1 LVIPAA
7 GRIEPEGAQRRAQM
21 AEAGTKLSLDQKIQV
36 VRDAFAAFS
45 RGDMKAL
52 SDAWTDDFVWH
63 SRGSVFGGDF
73 KGKEAAIG
81 AIARYPQE
89 LEDIKLDFHD
99 IVANDKHVV
108 ALVNSSFKRSGKT
121 FEDQIVYIF
130 HINDQGKTTEAWII
144 ADTEQTKKAVEG

>member
-1 LVIPAA
+1 
-7 GRIEPEGAQRRAQM
+7 M
-21 AEAGTKLSLDQKIQV
+21 AEAGTKLTLERKIQA
-36 VRDAFAAFS
+36 VRDAFDAFK

-63 SRGSVFGGDF
+63 ARGSVFGGDF
-73 KGKEAAIG
+73 KGKDAAIG

-89 LEDIKLDFHD
+89 LQDIKLDFHD

-121 FEDQIVYIF
+121 YQDQLVYVF
-130 HINDQGKTTEAWII
+130 HMNDEGKTTEGWII
-144 ADTEQTKKAVEG
+144 ADTELAKNAIQG

>member
-1 LVIPAA
+1 
-7 GRIEPEGAQRRAQM
+7 M

-52 SDAWTDDFVWH
+52 SDSWTDDFVWH

-73 KGKEAAIG
+73 KGKEAAMG
-81 AIARYPQE
+81 AIARYPRE
-89 LEDIKLDFHD
+89 VEDIKLDFHD

-108 ALVNSSFKRSGKT
+108 ALVNSSFMRGGKT
-121 FEDQIVYIF
+121 YQDQIVYIF

-144 ADTEQTKKAVEG
+144 ADTEMAKNAIGS

>member
-1 LVIPAA
+1 
-7 GRIEPEGAQRRAQM
+7 M
-21 AEAGTKLSLDQKIQV
+21 AESGTKLSLDQKIQV

-63 SRGSVFGGDF
+63 SRGSAFGGDF

-108 ALVNSSFKRSGKT
+108 ALVNSSFKRGGKT

-130 HINDQGKTTEAWII
+130 HINDQGKTTEGWII
-144 ADTEQTKKAVEG
+144 ADTEMAKNAIGS

>member
-1 LVIPAA
+1 
-7 GRIEPEGAQRRAQM
+7 M
-21 AEAGTKLSLDQKIQV
+21 AETGTKLSLDQKIQV

-63 SRGSVFGGDF
+63 GRGSVFGGDF
-73 KGKEAAIG
+73 KGKEAALG
-81 AIARYPQE
+81 AIARYPQQ

-108 ALVNSSFKRSGKT
+108 ALVNSSFKRGGKT
-121 FEDQIVYIF
+121 FQDQIVYIF

-144 ADTEQTKKAVEG
+144 ADTEMAKNALGS

>member
-1 LVIPAA
+1 
-7 GRIEPEGAQRRAQM
+7 M
-21 AEAGTKLSLDQKIQV
+21 AEAGTKVSLDQKIQV

-108 ALVNSSFKRSGKT
+108 ALVNSSFKRGGKT

-144 ADTEQTKKAVEG
+144 ADTEMAKNAIGS

>member
-1 LVIPAA
+1 
-7 GRIEPEGAQRRAQM
+7 M
-21 AEAGTKLSLDQKIQV
+21 AEAGTKVSLDEKIQV

-63 SRGSVFGGDF
+63 ARGSVFGGDF

-81 AIARYPQE
+81 AIAKYPQE

-99 IVANDKHVV
+99 ILANDKHVV

-121 FEDQIVYIF
+121 YEDQIVYIF

-144 ADTEQTKKAVEG
+144 ADTELAKKAVEG

>member
-1 LVIPAA
+1 
-7 GRIEPEGAQRRAQM
+7 M

-52 SDAWTDDFVWH
+52 SDSWTDDFVWH

-108 ALVNSSFKRSGKT
+108 ALVNSSFKRGGKMYQ
-121 FEDQIVYIF
+121 DQIVYIF

-144 ADTEQTKKAVEG
+144 ADTEMAKNAIGS

>member
-1 LVIPAA
+1 
-7 GRIEPEGAQRRAQM
+7 M
-21 AEAGTKLSLDQKIQV
+21 AEAGTKVSLDQKIQV